1 MDLRIPYCLIPFL
14 QIRLEDSTML
24 HSGAPLAIS
33 SVHRYYQEAQKDLA
47 LKMYNLEMVKK
58 CFKHQYTLLN

>member
-1 MDLRIPYCLIPFL
+1 MH
-14 QIRLEDSTML
+14 

-33 SVHRYYQEAQKDLA
+33 SVHRYYQEALKDLA